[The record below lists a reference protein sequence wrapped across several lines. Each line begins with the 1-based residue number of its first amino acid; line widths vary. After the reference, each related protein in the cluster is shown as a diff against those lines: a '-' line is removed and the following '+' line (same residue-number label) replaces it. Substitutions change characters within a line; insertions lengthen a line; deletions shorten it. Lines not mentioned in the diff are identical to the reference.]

1 MPLVENIKAEAELRQ
16 LSQDT
21 KGYLR
26 HALNG
31 SLQRIR
37 SGAETARDHTN
48 ETGTA
53 YLEEVDKEIQYLVLE
68 IERLTL

>member
-1 MPLVENIKAEAELRQ
+1 MPLVENIEAEAEIRQ
-16 LSQDT
+16 LSKEA
-21 KGYLR
+21 KGHLR

-48 ETGTA
+48 EEGEA
-53 YLEEVDKEIQYLVLE
+53 YLKEVDKEIQYLVLE